1 MRRSLLLAGVATLTL
16 ASAAGAWWWS
26 SSAPTPPPGYT
37 ILNQV
42 DLAQLSPSLHDGDL
56 VFRRGIG
63 RVSRY
68 AANAS
73 GGYFSHV
80 GLLLP
85 GEGNGSWRVMHT
97 EADEHTGVGGVRNDS
112 LEHFLAEAQGVAVV
126 RLRLSEEQLRAI
138 AALAADAHWQSI
150 PFDAA
155 FTLDDDGAAMYCT
168 EWVHALVLAA
178 TGEDIARPRSLYFGR
193 EVISV
198 DDLLHGPRG
207 EPVLEHRLPGEPY

>member
-1 MRRSLLLAGVATLTL
+1 MRKGLLLAGVAALTL
-16 ASAAGAWWWS
+16 AGAAGTWWWA
-26 SSAPTPPPGYT
+26 SAPATPPPGYT
-37 ILNQV
+37 ILTQV
-42 DLAQLSPSLHDGDL
+42 DLSRLSLALHDGDL
-56 VFRRGIG
+56 VFRRGTG

-68 AANAS
+68 AANAG

-85 GEGNGSWRVMHT
+85 GDGGWRVMHT
-97 EADEHTGVGGVRNDS
+97 EADEHTGVGGVRNDT

-126 RLRLSEEQLRAI
+126 RLRMSDEQLQAI

-168 EWVHALVLAA
+168 EWVQALVLAA
-178 TGEDIARPRSLYFGR
+178 TGEDIARPRSLWFGR
-193 EVISV
+193 EVISIE
-198 DDLLHGPRG
+198 DLLQSPRVQ
-207 EPVLEHRLPGEPY
+207 PVLEHRLPGDPY